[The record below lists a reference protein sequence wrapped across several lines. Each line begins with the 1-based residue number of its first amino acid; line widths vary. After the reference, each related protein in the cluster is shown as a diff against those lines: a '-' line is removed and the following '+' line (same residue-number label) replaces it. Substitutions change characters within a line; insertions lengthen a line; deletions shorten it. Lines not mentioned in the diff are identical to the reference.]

1 MLLRKKLLRQYNNFC
16 SVWIPH
22 FEPKEINS
30 CSEVT
35 EREPRAAADVT
46 FRKTAEKLAKV
57 LPLPPR
63 TASLDWVPLDR
74 ENP

>member
-1 MLLRKKLLRQYNNFC
+1 METALCVAQARCARRLTF
-16 SVWIPH
+16 ST
-22 FEPKEINS
+22 
-30 CSEVT
+30 EVT